1 LDPLASLDP
10 LDTLARLALLVSVV
24 WTVA

>member
-10 LDTLARLALLVSVV
+10 LDTLARLALPVSVV